1 MQGARVQSLVRETK
15 ILHAV
20 LRTQKIKTKQQ
31 PKRKKKKTFGQAI
44 F

>member
-31 PKRKKKKTFGQAI
+31 PKRKKKTFGQAI